1 MPRYRGTSEGT
12 PSLVGRLLLLVAA
25 GKETSA
31 TLAAKL
37 GVSPRQVNRYLLGLH
52 EAGWRV
58 ERRGVPTHGD
68 YWLELVWPRVVL
80 TEGRKRGAGR
90 GRKKAEG

>member
-1 MPRYRGTSEGT
+1 MSRYRTTDEGV

-31 TLAAKL
+31 SLAARL
-37 GVSPRQVNRYLLGLH
+37 SVTPRQVNRYVLQLTQ
-52 EAGWRV
+52 AGWHI

-68 YWLELVWPRVVL
+68 YYFELVSPRVVFPQ
-80 TEGRKRGAGR
+80 TRRPR
-90 GRKKAEG
+90 GRKKEA